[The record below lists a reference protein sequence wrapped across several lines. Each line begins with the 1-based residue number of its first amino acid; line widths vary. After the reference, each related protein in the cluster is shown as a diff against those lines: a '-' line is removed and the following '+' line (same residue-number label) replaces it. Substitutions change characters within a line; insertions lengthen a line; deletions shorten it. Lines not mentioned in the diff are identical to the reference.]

1 VAERGQRGWGSAL
14 GLIVLTGFSVV
25 HSALLIFV
33 PLALMLIALPPRRPW
48 HAIVGVFGA
57 GLLLWGPTGQLT
69 YDFGRGWSLV
79 LAGWFLV
86 MSVVIRRDRFLSRA
100 LPALAGAV
108 LTTGVFFVLNHG
120 SFAQLD
126 SAIRATL
133 EADVDR
139 MIAMLSRIG
148 RDTGPGMT
156 MALRQPIE
164 VEMLLFP
171 AMLAVSSVS
180 GLAVAWWAHRRVT
193 LPGRT
198 ALGPLREFRFSDG
211 VVWLLIAGLLLLVLP
226 LDEVARRV
234 GSNLLAFTGVLYALR
249 GLAVAIMLLGSP
261 GPLGIVAAI
270 VVAVVL
276 FPIVMAA
283 AFVVGL
289 TDMWFDL
296 RTRWG
301 GAPPAGT

>member
-33 PLALMLIALPPRRPW
+33 PLALMLIALPPHRPW
-48 HAIVGVFGA
+48 HAIVGVLGA
-57 GLLLWGPTGQLT
+57 GLLLWGATGQLT

-86 MSVVIRRDRFLSRA
+86 MSVVVQRDRFFPRA

-108 LTTGVFFVLNHG
+108 LTTGLFFALNHG

-126 SAIRATL
+126 TAIRTAL
-133 EADVDR
+133 EADIDR
-139 MIAMLSRIG
+139 MVALLSRLG
-148 RDTGPGMT
+148 RGPGPGMT
-156 MALRQPIE
+156 TALRQPIE
-164 VEMLLFP
+164 FEMLLYP
-171 AMLAVSSVS
+171 AMLAISSVS
-180 GLAVAWWAHRRVT
+180 GLAVAWWAHRRIT
-193 LPGRT
+193 APGRE

-226 LDEVARRV
+226 VDDVARRV

-249 GLAVAIMLLGSP
+249 GLAVALMLLGSP
-261 GPLGIVAAI
+261 GPLGILAT
-270 VVAVVL
+270 VAVVLVL

-283 AFVVGL
+283 AFVIGL